1 MKNQLKTIEIKFSN
15 KITILQAIE
24 NSSFK
29 IRYNKLL
36 ITNGRDSRS
45 VGETMKMKIQKKKR
59 NDGDVKYPPLLIELK
74 NLPRCRI
81 LVVGDVKTGALA
93 APKATATAQK
103 TEVKNFKK
111 LNN

>member
-1 MKNQLKTIEIKFSN
+1 MKNQLKTIEIKFN
-15 KITILQAIE
+15 
-24 NSSFK
+24 
-29 IRYNKLL
+29 
-36 ITNGRDSRS
+36 SRS